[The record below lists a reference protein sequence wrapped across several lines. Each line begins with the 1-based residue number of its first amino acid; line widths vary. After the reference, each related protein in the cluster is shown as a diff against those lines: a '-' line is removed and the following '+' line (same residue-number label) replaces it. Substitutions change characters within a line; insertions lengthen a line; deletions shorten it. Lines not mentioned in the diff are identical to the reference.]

1 MNKFRVSRR
10 YRFMLKDTDG
20 VTAVIISQAI

>member
-1 MNKFRVSRR
+1 MNKFKLSRR
-10 YRFMLKDTDG
+10 YRFMLMDTDE